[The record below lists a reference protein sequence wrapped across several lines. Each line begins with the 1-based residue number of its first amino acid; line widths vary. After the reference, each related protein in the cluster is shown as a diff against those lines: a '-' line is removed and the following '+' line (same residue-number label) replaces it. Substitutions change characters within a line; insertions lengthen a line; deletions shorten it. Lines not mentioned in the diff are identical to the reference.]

1 MKRYAGAVIIVVV
14 IILFSNSIKAQQ
26 IDFITDL
33 NIINKKLSEKLPDPY
48 KRPYIYKDEP
58 SLIKKINPVN
68 IMFGG
73 TLYVYQNLISKQ
85 ISSGCLYTPSCSEF
99 SKNAVREYGLMK
111 GVILSADRV
120 YRCNGYAARD
130 LGDKRRDPKTN
141 RYPDP
146 VSRYSKV
153 RRTDGN

>member
-1 MKRYAGAVIIVVV
+1 MKRFTGAVIVVVV
-14 IILFSNSIKAQQ
+14 IFLLGDSIKAQQ

-33 NIINKKLSEKLPDPY
+33 NTINKKLSEKRPDPH

-68 IMFGG
+68 ILFGG
-73 TLYVYQNLISKQ
+73 TLYVYQNVISKQ

-99 SKNAVREYGLMK
+99 SKNAIRDYGLLK

-120 YRCNGYAARD
+120 YRCNGYAATD
-130 LGDKRRDPKTN
+130 LGDKRREPRIN

-146 VSRYSKV
+146 VSKYKTV
-153 RRTDGN
+153 RINRW